1 MNSTVYIN
9 GHQLGTRPYGYSTF
23 EYDLTPYINRKGDNV
38 IAVKV
43 DNSDQPNSRWYSGC
57 GIYRHVWLTKTMKK
71 AYIPQWG
78 QYVSTTPQGDVR
90 VKTDFAASGAVRSN
104 QTVLIYRCN
113 ALIRA
118 APHNVQIIRIGR
130 NHRRAQHQR
139 FAGLQFRLQHGHLHV
154 GDLLHVQRSHFH
166 HILDGHI
173 LAGHAA
179 DAVDF
184 HMPALI

>member
-9 GHQLGTRPYGYSTF
+9 GHKLGTRPYGYSTF

-78 QYVSTTPQGDVR
+78 QYVSTTPQGDVK
-90 VKTDFAASGAVRSN
+90 VKVDFLANGSISSAVCSN
-104 QTVLIYRCN
+104 MKLVADGKVLIDDVSDKVLHNDNLRTIYKVTLPDDIRGN
-113 ALIRA
+113 NGVELQLRIKNTGMETVSGQVSLI
-118 APHNVQIIRIGR
+118 GE
-130 NHRRAQHQR
+130 
-139 FAGLQFRLQHGHLHV
+139 
-154 GDLLHVQRSHFH
+154 
-166 HILDGHI
+166 
-173 LAGHAA
+173 
-179 DAVDF
+179 
-184 HMPALI
+184 